1 MSELT
6 SQSLV
11 ELCKSIKEKKVSST
25 EVTKAFI
32 ERSEK
37 SKILNAYI
45 NTDFE
50 NALTKA
56 KQFDEKP
63 NLPHIDF

>member
-11 ELCKSIKEKKVSST
+11 KLCKSIKEKKVSST
-25 EVTKAFI
+25 EVTKAVI

-37 SKILNAYI
+37 SKTLNAYI
-45 NTDFE
+45 TTQTVGRS
-50 NALTKA
+50 L
-56 KQFDEKP
+56 
-63 NLPHIDF
+63 LPTLQRLK